1 MLFFVLLILHRKKKF
16 RQRLLIVYFY
26 TYPVI
31 RFILEFLR
39 GDEIRG
45 FLFGLSTSQIIS
57 ILLFTF
63 AVIFT
68 VIDLRKR
75 KDQVPAKT

>member
-1 MLFFVLLILHRKKKF
+1 MNIQHKKKKF

-31 RFILEFLR
+31 RFIDEFFR
-39 GDEIRG
+39 GDDIRG

-63 AVIFT
+63 ATVFT
-68 VIDLRKR
+68 IIDLKKR
-75 KDQVPAKT
+75 KDTPVKTEQA